1 MEDLRVRLK
10 ELSAWVDDQL
20 GEDVGFSLFVEL
32 DEGWNYTSNHAR
44 KDAVDMLQRWLAL
57 TAKGLVK
64 AAGVKETSVEVDDR
78 LALERVCVEVSSRLR
93 ERTGKGMG
101 LFLFHSGKAAYF
113 SNVPDIRD
121 KVARWVELQRS
132 RS

>member
-10 ELSAWVDDQL
+10 ELSAWVDGQL
-20 GEDVGFSLFVEL
+20 KEGVGFSLFVEL
-32 DEGWNYTSNHAR
+32 DEGWNYTSNHLR

-57 TAKGLVK
+57 TGKGLVK
-64 AAGVKETSVEVDDR
+64 QVGVKETPVEVDDR
-78 LALERVCVEVSSRLR
+78 LALERVCVEVSRAIR

-101 LFLFHSGKAAYF
+101 LFLFHEGKAAYF
-113 SNVPDIRD
+113 SNVEDIRD

-132 RS
+132 VS